1 MSRFWKITLSFAF
14 LLGVLST
21 GLYVVFQPKKADVL
35 LQTSLKASTVQIKD
49 LETYLFEHPG
59 KHYLYFCKSD
69 NSNCEYVKNDLMV
82 KLAGEANVATFE
94 DIETIDIGGLSKDIS
109 TNALR
114 NAWGF
119 SHYPAF
125 VAYESTGSTIT
136 IGKALE
142 WNEALPF
149 KMEDIKSWMKG
160 VGIWRPE
167 YTN

>member
-94 DIETIDIGGLSKDIS
+94 DIET
-109 TNALR
+109 
-114 NAWGF
+114 GF
-119 SHYPAF
+119 RKTS
-125 VAYESTGSTIT
+125 
-136 IGKALE
+136 
-142 WNEALPF
+142 
-149 KMEDIKSWMKG
+149 
-160 VGIWRPE
+160 RP
-167 YTN
+167 TRCAMPGASPIIPPL